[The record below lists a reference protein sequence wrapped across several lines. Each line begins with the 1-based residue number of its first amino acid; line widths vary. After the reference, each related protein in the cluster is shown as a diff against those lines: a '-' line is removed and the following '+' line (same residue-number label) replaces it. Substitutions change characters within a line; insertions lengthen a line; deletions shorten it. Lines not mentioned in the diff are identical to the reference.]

1 MAFSVP
7 ISTLERKENH
17 YSKREVDELD
27 EQKVDGSTV
36 HFPARAPQKFRAYLL
51 WLTRE
56 SRGGSLAL
64 GRDGRGGLGEG
75 PRERSRVAVGRG
87 PGSAA

>member
-27 EQKVDGSTV
+27 EQKVNFKSQ
-36 HFPARAPQKFRAYLL
+36 PNKEKSYLRIL
-51 WLTRE
+51 PVFYPIVRFIYL
-56 SRGGSLAL
+56 
-64 GRDGRGGLGEG
+64 
-75 PRERSRVAVGRG
+75 
-87 PGSAA
+87 

>member
-1 MAFSVP
+1 MDGFRFSVFA
-7 ISTLERKENH
+7 ISM
-17 YSKREVDELD
+17 
-27 EQKVDGSTV
+27 DGSTV

-75 PRERSRVAVGRG
+75 FSRFLNYLIGASICGHIYTG
-87 PGSAA
+87 